1 MFINYRF
8 YTNLNAMPIH
18 TKIENLRG
26 FFGSHQTKEV
36 AFRKQ
41 QLRRLKEVILSNE
54 QKITEALFLDLHKSY
69 EEAYLTEISF
79 ALQEIDYHLKNLDDW
94 TKPLRVPTPLHVL
107 PSRSKILNE
116 PLGVAL
122 IIAPWNYPFQ
132 LLFSPLV
139 GAISAGCC
147 AVLKPSP
154 SAPNIAKVMEEMI
167 QATFDEKYICLI
179 QGGREV
185 NELLLKERFDVMFF
199 TGSST
204 VGKVIMRAAAENLT
218 PVILELGGKSPCIVD
233 EEANLAIAAKRI
245 IWGKTINAGQTCI
258 APDYVFV
265 HEKVKDKLLDQMKLA
280 LVQLFGEDIEKSPFY
295 ARIIHHEAF
304 ERLEKLAQ
312 EGKIQIGGRMDKE
325 NLFMEPTIIDEI
337 TSDSL
342 IMQGEIFGPLLPI
355 LTYTHIE
362 EVIKYINANEKP
374 LALYYFGQ
382 TKQANEVL
390 RKTSSGGA
398 TINDTLMHI
407 TNHHLP
413 FGGVGNSGMG
423 SYHGKGTF
431 DAFSHRRGVVTS
443 PTWIDLPLKY
453 PPFKYFNWIKRLI

>member
-1 MFINYRF
+1 MFINYCF
-8 YTNLNAMPIH
+8 YTNLKAMLIP
-18 TKIENLRG
+18 TKLENLCG
-26 FFGSHQTKEV
+26 FFGTHQTKDVE
-36 AFRKQ
+36 FRKQ
-41 QLRRLKEVILSNE
+41 QLLKLKEAVLSNE
-54 QKITEALFLDLHKSY
+54 KRITDALFLDLHKSY

-79 ALQEIDYHLKNLDDW
+79 VLQEIDYHLKNLVDW
-94 TKPLRVPTPLHVL
+94 SKPLRVPTPLHVL
-107 PSRSKILNE
+107 PSSSKILNE
-116 PLGVAL
+116 PLGIAL

-132 LLFSPLV
+132 LLFSPLI
-139 GAISAGCC
+139 GAISSGCC

-154 SAPNIAKVMEEMI
+154 ATPNISKVMEEII
-167 QATFDEKYICLI
+167 QSTFEENYIYLI
-179 QGGREV
+179 QGGRDV
-185 NELLLKERFDVMFF
+185 NELLLKERFDVIFF
-199 TGSST
+199 TGSSN

-265 HEKVKDKLLDQMKLA
+265 HEKAKDKLLDQMKLA
-280 LVQLFGEDIEKSPFY
+280 LVQLFGDDIEKSSYY
-295 ARIIHHEAF
+295 ARIVNQEAF
-304 ERLEKLAQ
+304 DRLEKLAK

-325 NLFMEPTIIDEI
+325 MLFIEPTIIDEI
-337 TSDSL
+337 NGDSL
-342 IMQGEIFGPLLPI
+342 IMQEEIFGPILPI
-355 LTYTHIE
+355 LTYTHID
-362 EVIKYINANEKP
+362 EVIKYINTNEKP

-390 RKTSSGGA
+390 LKTSSGGA

-431 DAFSHRRGVVTS
+431 DAFSHRRGIVTS

-453 PPFKYFNWIKRLI
+453 PPFKYFSWIKRLI

>member
-1 MFINYRF
+1 MFINYCF
-8 YTNLNAMPIH
+8 YTNLFAMSIH
-18 TKIENLRG
+18 TKIENLRV
-26 FFGSHQTKEV
+26 FFGTHQTKDV
-36 AFRKQ
+36 AFRKK
-41 QLRRLKEVILSNE
+41 QLQKLKEVILSNE
-54 QKITEALFLDLHKSY
+54 KKITEALFLDLHKCY
-69 EEAYLTEISF
+69 EEAYLTEFSF
-79 ALQEIDYHLKNLDDW
+79 VLQEIDYHLKNLEDW
-94 TKPLRVPTPLHVL
+94 TKSLRVPTPFHIL

-147 AVLKPSP
+147 TVLKPSP
-154 SAPNIAKVMEEMI
+154 SAPNIAKVMDEMI
-167 QATFDEKYICLI
+167 QSTFDENYICLI

-185 NELLLKERFDVMFF
+185 NELVLKERFDVMFF

-204 VGKVIMRAAAENLT
+204 VGKVVMRAAAENLT

-233 EEANLAIAAKRI
+233 EEANLAITAKRI

-265 HEKVKDKLLDQMKLA
+265 QEKVKDKLIEQMKVA
-280 LVQLFGEDIEKSPFY
+280 LQELFGEDIEKSPFY
-295 ARIIHHEAF
+295 ARIVHQEAF
-304 ERLEKLAQ
+304 ERLEKLAK
-312 EGKIQIGGRMDKE
+312 EGKIQVGGRMDKE
-325 NLFMEPTIIDEI
+325 KLFIEPTIIDEI

-355 LTYTHIE
+355 LTYTRIDD
-362 EVIKYINANEKP
+362 VIHYINANEKP
-374 LALYYFGQ
+374 LALYYFGK

-398 TINDTLMHI
+398 TINDTLMQI

-453 PPFKYFNWIKRLI
+453 PPFKYFSWVKRLI

>member
-1 MFINYRF
+1 MS
-8 YTNLNAMPIH
+8 IH
-18 TKIENLRG
+18 TKIENLRV
-26 FFGSHQTKEV
+26 FFGTHQTKDV
-36 AFRKQ
+36 AFRKK
-41 QLRRLKEVILSNE
+41 QLQKLKEVILSNE
-54 QKITEALFLDLHKSY
+54 KKITEALFLDLHKCY
-69 EEAYLTEISF
+69 EEAYLTEFSF
-79 ALQEIDYHLKNLDDW
+79 VLQEIDYHLKNLEDW
-94 TKPLRVPTPLHVL
+94 TKSLRVPTPFHIL

-147 AVLKPSP
+147 TVLKPSP
-154 SAPNIAKVMEEMI
+154 SAPNIAKVMDEMI
-167 QATFDEKYICLI
+167 QSTFDENYICLI

-185 NELLLKERFDVMFF
+185 NELVLKERFDVMFF

-204 VGKVIMRAAAENLT
+204 VGKVVMRAAAENLT

-233 EEANLAIAAKRI
+233 EEANLAITAKRI

-265 HEKVKDKLLDQMKLA
+265 QEKVKDKLIEQMKVA
-280 LVQLFGEDIEKSPFY
+280 LQELFGEDIEKSPFY
-295 ARIIHHEAF
+295 ARIVHQEAF
-304 ERLEKLAQ
+304 ERLEKLAK
-312 EGKIQIGGRMDKE
+312 EGKIQVGGRMDKE
-325 NLFMEPTIIDEI
+325 KLFIEPTIIDEI

-355 LTYTHIE
+355 LTYTRIDD
-362 EVIKYINANEKP
+362 VIHYINANEKP
-374 LALYYFGQ
+374 LALYYFGK

-398 TINDTLMHI
+398 TINDTLMQI

-453 PPFKYFNWIKRLI
+453 PPFKYFSWVKRLI